1 MKILILEDEQRN
13 AMRLIRLL
21 NDIDTTFIIEGP
33 LTNIK
38 EAVDFF
44 QSGKTT
50 DLILADIRLTDG
62 LSFEALK
69 YAPATVSIIF
79 TTAYDE
85 YAVQAFKFNSFD
97 YLLKPLDADELEAAI
112 DKATKAGKNYADE
125 NLRQLFDSLQKN
137 QFRYRERF
145 LLPYRDGYKTV
156 RVSDINHIET
166 ENKTVYLRLNN
177 GTSEVVNMSMDEL
190 EQQLNPDCFFRANR
204 QYIINIEY
212 VLFLSNY
219 FGGKLCTAP
228 QKLDTFGVF
237 FMKYNYEI
245 RLKAV
250 KLVLEG
256 GLSVREAGCHLG
268 CGRSQVHLWVT
279 LFERHGLAGLKLRHG
294 SYSAEFKLSVL
305 KHMHQNHLSLLE
317 TAVHFGIPG
326 PFVIRQW
333 ERLYQ
338 NQGAEGL
345 RRKPQRRRPAMS
357 KSKTKKVK
365 LKTTPHEELLKELEY
380 LRAENA
386 YLKKLQAL
394 VEERIVR
401 ESGKEPKPSKD

>member
-69 YAPATVSIIF
+69 
-79 TTAYDE
+79 
-85 YAVQAFKFNSFD
+85 
-97 YLLKPLDADELEAAI
+97 
-112 DKATKAGKNYADE
+112 KATKAGKNYADE

-219 FGGKLCTAP
+219 FGGKLI
-228 QKLDTFGVF
+228 V
-237 FMKYNYEI
+237 
-245 RLKAV
+245 RLKGYPNTKITVSKEKA
-250 KLVLEG
+250 
-256 GLSVREAGCHLG
+256 
-268 CGRSQVHLWVT
+268 
-279 LFERHGLAGLKLRHG
+279 
-294 SYSAEFKLSVL
+294 
-305 KHMHQNHLSLLE
+305 
-317 TAVHFGIPG
+317 
-326 PFVIRQW
+326 
-333 ERLYQ
+333 
-338 NQGAEGL
+338 
-345 RRKPQRRRPAMS
+345 QR
-357 KSKTKKVK
+357 
-365 LKTTPHEELLKELEY
+365 LKEWID
-380 LRAENA
+380 
-386 YLKKLQAL
+386 K
-394 VEERIVR
+394 
-401 ESGKEPKPSKD
+401 

>member
-69 YAPATVSIIF
+69 YAPATVPIIF

-156 RVSDINHIET
+156 RVSDINHISKP
-166 ENKTVYLRLNN
+166 KTRRYTFVLI
-177 GTSEVVNMSMDEL
+177 MEL
-190 EQQLNPDCFFRANR
+190 
-204 QYIINIEY
+204 
-212 VLFLSNY
+212 
-219 FGGKLCTAP
+219 
-228 QKLDTFGVF
+228 QKLSICQWT
-237 FMKYNYEI
+237 NSNSNSI
-245 RLKAV
+245 LIAS
-250 KLVLEG
+250 
-256 GLSVREAGCHLG
+256 SVP
-268 CGRSQVHLWVT
+268 
-279 LFERHGLAGLKLRHG
+279 
-294 SYSAEFKLSVL
+294 
-305 KHMHQNHLSLLE
+305 
-317 TAVHFGIPG
+317 TA
-326 PFVIRQW
+326 
-333 ERLYQ
+333 
-338 NQGAEGL
+338 N
-345 RRKPQRRRPAMS
+345 
-357 KSKTKKVK
+357 T
-365 LKTTPHEELLKELEY
+365 
-380 LRAENA
+380 
-386 YLKKLQAL
+386 
-394 VEERIVR
+394 
-401 ESGKEPKPSKD
+401 